1 MFPPLSILLS
11 SFLPSFLLLHFHP
24 FRSRHSSLESRDL
37 FRLVTPPPPLPRSSF
52 FPLPLSSPLPPAPR
66 PSIIDHAFAF
76 ALAAEERDAYRG
88 LCREPPAGSGRCSSS
103 TPQDGEI
110 HDAVIREAAAV
121 YTKEAN
127 VLIKSPGKR
136 ENFAIARRFC
146 DFPKLCQ
153 RLASSPPLLPF
164 DQFQGGDRR
173 EGGGGGRESGTTT
186 PSSPPFHPFSPSLP
200 FSLAEWQGENKR
212 SGGKNKRKRGGYL
225 AKQIVAFRYYHH
237 YHRCCPSLV
246 VVVVVG
252 EFKSFAREPGDLSL
266 SLFLPLSLRL
276 SVFLTVRRTTILP
289 FSFDGRTKDSSL
301 LERIVQRIRFT
312 AR

>member
-1 MFPPLSILLS
+1 MRITLSTSVYTTLRRINVSSTFHPPF
-11 SFLPSFLLLHFHP
+11 FLPSFFPSPSFSP
-24 FRSRHSSLESRDL
+24 FSFSPFVTRIPRFISPRDS
-37 FRLVTPPPPLPRSSF
+37 PPPSSPPILL
-52 FPLPLSSPLPPAPR
+52 FPLPLSSPLPPALR

-186 PSSPPFHPFSPSLP
+186 PSSPPFHPFSPTFPSSLP
-200 FSLAEWQGENKR
+200 GR
-212 SGGKNKRKRGGYL
+212 
-225 AKQIVAFRYYHH
+225 VAR
-237 YHRCCPSLV
+237 
-246 VVVVVG
+246 
-252 EFKSFAREPGDLSL
+252 RE
-266 SLFLPLSLRL
+266 
-276 SVFLTVRRTTILP
+276 
-289 FSFDGRTKDSSL
+289 
-301 LERIVQRIRFT
+301 
-312 AR
+312 

>member
-1 MFPPLSILLS
+1 MFPPLSILLF
-11 SFLPSFLLLHFHP
+11 SFLPSFPPSLLPSFLLLHFHP

-37 FRLVTPPPPLPRSSF
+37 FRLVTPP
-52 FPLPLSSPLPPAPR
+52 SSPPILLFSSPPVLSLPPAPR

-153 RLASSPPLLPF
+153 RLPSPP
-164 DQFQGGDRR
+164 
-173 EGGGGGRESGTTT
+173 
-186 PSSPPFHPFSPSLP
+186 
-200 FSLAEWQGENKR
+200 
-212 SGGKNKRKRGGYL
+212 
-225 AKQIVAFRYYHH
+225 
-237 YHRCCPSLV
+237 
-246 VVVVVG
+246 
-252 EFKSFAREPGDLSL
+252 
-266 SLFLPLSLRL
+266 PL
-276 SVFLTVRRTTILP
+276 
-289 FSFDGRTKDSSL
+289 
-301 LERIVQRIRFT
+301 
-312 AR
+312 